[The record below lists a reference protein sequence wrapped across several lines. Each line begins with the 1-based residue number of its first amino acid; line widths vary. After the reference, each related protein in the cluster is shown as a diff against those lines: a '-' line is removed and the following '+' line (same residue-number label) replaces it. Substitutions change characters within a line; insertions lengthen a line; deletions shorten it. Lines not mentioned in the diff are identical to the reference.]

1 MDSDV
6 VGEEFE
12 LRDIPY
18 VQYFLEGYALH
29 TAYWHD
35 SFGLPRSHGCVNLAP
50 EDAKRLFLWT
60 DPPIPP
66 GWHGVMKALT
76 GTVVFTHR

>member
-18 VQYFLEGYALH
+18 MQYFESGYALH
-29 TAYWHD
+29 AAYEPD
-35 SFGLPRSHGCVNLAP
+35 DFGTPRSHGCINLAP
-50 EDAKRLFLWT
+50 EDARRLFFTEPTLP
-60 DPPIPP
+60 D
-66 GWHGVMKALT
+66 GWHSVRRALT
-76 GTVVFTHR
+76 GSVVFVHP